1 MAFLPI
7 LMLAGSAIS
16 AIGAVSQANAAK
28 AAHTYNADLRERDA
42 IVALN
47 QSSVEAARVRR
58 AGAQAQGSILASFG
72 ASGVATDEGSPLDV
86 LAYSAANAKLDE
98 ETVLYNGRL
107 AAMGYRSEAAL
118 ERQAG
123 TVAQQQGYLN
133 AASYLVSGAGQA
145 AYTGARIRTGAGGS
159 GTALQDAIQ
168 SQKQGYS

>member
-1 MAFLPI
+1 MAVLPFI
-7 LMLAGSAIS
+7 MLAGSAIS

-58 AGAQAQGSILASFG
+58 AGAQAQGSILAGFG

-107 AAMGYRSEAAL
+107 KAMGYRETATL
-118 ERQAG
+118 ERYAG
-123 TVAQQQGYLN
+123 TVAEQQGAIN
-133 AASYLVSGAGQA
+133 AASYLTAGAGQA
-145 AYTGARIRTGAGGS
+145 AYTGARLRTDYIGP
-159 GTALQDAIQ
+159 TTLTR
-168 SQKQGYS
+168 